1 MIDTD
6 IKLKWHLDSLP
17 AGTVDPLLGFFDRLP
32 VDPYI
37 QGTFRER
44 RYGRVEKEGSRF
56 FPLDNGVFFQ
66 AAAINKFLGDVPRTY
81 AELDPAFVAHPAFGQ
96 MLTRFARHVRLADGK
111 AIGIHQMRITTAQ
124 GESVPPAPEGVHQ
137 DGFDFIGVF
146 FCGSEGVSGGA
157 LQLYHGLKEQPFFQQ
172 ELLPGEYLVLD
183 DRRFYHNAA
192 PVLPLT
198 PTRGHWDVI
207 VLTA

>member
-66 AAAINKFLGDVPRTY
+66 AAALNKILGGVPRT
-81 AELDPAFVAHPAFGQ
+81 EGRSCTTPKRSHSRPGVATG
-96 MLTRFARHVRLADGK
+96 
-111 AIGIHQMRITTAQ
+111 
-124 GESVPPAPEGVHQ
+124 
-137 DGFDFIGVF
+137 
-146 FCGSEGVSGGA
+146 GGA
-157 LQLYHGLKEQPFFQQ
+157 
-172 ELLPGEYLVLD
+172 
-183 DRRFYHNAA
+183 
-192 PVLPLT
+192 
-198 PTRGHWDVI
+198 
-207 VLTA
+207 

>member
-6 IKLKWHLDSLP
+6 IKLQWHLDSLP
-17 AGTVDPLLGFFDRLP
+17 AGSVAPLLGFFDRLP

-37 QGTFRER
+37 QGRFRER

-56 FPLDNGVFFQ
+56 YPLDNGVFFQ

-81 AELDPAFVAHPAFGQ
+81 AELDPAFVAHPTFQ
-96 MLTRFARHVRLADGK
+96 LMLARFARHTQLADGQ
-111 AIGIHQMRITTAQ
+111 AIGIHQMRIVIGE

-146 FCGSEGVSGGA
+146 FCGSDGVSGGA

-172 ELLPGEYLVLD
+172 QLNAGEYLILD

-192 PVLPLT
+192 PILPQGSH
-198 PTRGHWDVI
+198 RGHWDVV

>member
-1 MIDTD
+1 
-6 IKLKWHLDSLP
+6 
-17 AGTVDPLLGFFDRLP
+17 
-32 VDPYI
+32 
-37 QGTFRER
+37 
-44 RYGRVEKEGSRF
+44 
-56 FPLDNGVFFQ
+56 
-66 AAAINKFLGDVPRTY
+66 
-81 AELDPAFVAHPAFGQ
+81 
-96 MLTRFARHVRLADGK
+96 
-111 AIGIHQMRITTAQ
+111 
-124 GESVPPAPEGVHQ
+124 SVPPAPEGVHQ

-172 ELLPGEYLVLD
+172 ELHPGEYLVLD